1 MMRRRTFLGG
11 GAALV
16 LPGLPGCGGGGS
28 SGSGGSAGTT
38 PAPADTPYALG
49 LNQATSD
56 ILNSISTANQST
68 FDATLPSYKT
78 TAAGLPAVVDMSDTA
93 QLALAG
99 WPRLLPTPGNQGAQG
114 SCVAWGVG
122 YASASTMAA
131 IGSAST
137 ASTSANIAS
146 PADLYAKILRREPG
160 NACGNG
166 TYIRDAMDVMVEEGV
181 LTLSNAPY
189 SDRTCSGP
197 SSAGQVFLDGYM
209 KIAPTDR
216 AAIKRALDGFRV
228 LPFGMRIYG
237 DFYNVGTGIYTGPAS
252 GTVDTGGHCMALV
265 GYNETNNTYKA
276 LNSWGSFW
284 GNAGFVTISVAS
296 FERLCTELYVPYVH
310 SSTASSTL
318 YDQKETSGA
327 NLIRALSGAVTSYV
341 DPASSTNYSV
351 QVAFKMND
359 FFRLTAYN
367 IVVWRP
373 SGSNFLPTIIA
384 DSQIRQTLRGAVFTA
399 TGVAASTMSTATI
412 CSLNIG
418 GYDRNNVLTQTGFF
432 FNLTRGR

>member
-1 MMRRRTFLGG
+1 MRRRTFLGT
-11 GAALV
+11 ATALV

-28 SGSGGSAGTT
+28 SGSAGSG
-38 PAPADTPYALG
+38 PAPAPAETPYALG
-49 LNQATSD
+49 LNPATSE
-56 ILNSISTANQST
+56 ILNSISSANVST
-68 FDATLPSYKT
+68 FDATLPSYRT

-99 WPRLLPTPGNQGAQG
+99 WPKLLPTPGNQGAQG

-122 YASASTMAA
+122 YAAASTMAA

-137 ASTSANIAS
+137 ASTSASIAS

-166 TYIRDAMDVMVEEGV
+166 TYIRDAMDVMVEEGA
-181 LTLSNAPY
+181 LTLSSAPY
-189 SDRTCSGP
+189 TDRACASP
-197 SSAGQVFLDGYM
+197 SPAGQVFLDGYM

-237 DFYNVGTGIYTGPAS
+237 DFYSVGTGVYTGPAS

-265 GYNETNNTYKA
+265 GYNETNGTYKA
-276 LNSWGSFW
+276 LNSWGSGW
-284 GNAGFVTISVAS
+284 GNAGFLTISVAS

-327 NLIRALSGAVTSYV
+327 NLIRALSGAVSSYSENVGATSF
-341 DPASSTNYSV
+341 SV
-351 QVAFKMND
+351 HVAFKMND
-359 FFRLTAYN
+359 YFRLTSYN

-373 SGSNFLPTIIA
+373 SGSNFLPTVIA

-399 TGVAASTMSTATI
+399 TGVAASVMSSATI

-432 FNLTRGR
+432 FSLTRGR